1 MEINMKL
8 FKKIIIIIVLLAF
21 GYGSYT
27 FFLKKDNSEN
37 QYITSQAVKGDIKKE
52 IIATGTVNPV
62 NVVKVGTQVSGTIEK
77 IYADFNDKVKK
88 GDLLADLDK
97 SLLKTR
103 IESAEAALKKAKV
116 QKELAALEEKRIRE
130 LFDKEYVAEAELDK
144 AKAAVKS
151 AEADYKSAYA
161 NYKQAEINIGYTIIR
176 SPVAG
181 VIISREVDEGQTV
194 AAGLQTPELF
204 KIAEDLTKMQIEA
217 SISEADIGYIKK
229 RQKVIFT
236 VDAFEKD
243 EFTGIVNLIRLNPA
257 TEQNVVIY
265 TVIIEID
272 NSDMKILPGMTAF
285 VKIIIAEKKNI
296 LKVRNSVFNVKLDI
310 EDISGASVLPASNET
325 VIFRL
330 TDKKEIEPVTVE
342 KGLYNETET
351 EIISDAIKEE
361 DILIEDII
369 KIGDNKSN
377 RNDTRM
383 RKPF

>member
-1 MEINMKL
+1 MKL

>member
-1 MEINMKL
+1 MKL

-130 LFDKEYVAEAELDK
+130 LFDKEYVAVAELDK